1 MEVNTI
7 KALVRPIINTIFI
20 GVSASSFY
28 LPNVEIPSWWIILTC
43 ASGTEWISERA
54 ITRYKELFG
63 ASLLEKLRDDK
74 GATK

>member
-7 KALVRPIINTIFI
+7 RSIVRPIINTIFI

-28 LPNVEIPSWWIILTC
+28 LQNVEIPSWWIILTC
-43 ASGTEWISERA
+43 ASGAEWISERA

-63 ASLLEKLRDDK
+63 ASLLEKLEK
-74 GATK
+74 QKKNGS